1 VSLKS
6 YFNFCGSGRS
16 ASNLCALI
24 SAFVSFLTRFGA
36 VGLAVGGL
44 FPPGGKSWRLDGAFV
59 SLFKVGVLIF

>member
-1 VSLKS
+1 
-6 YFNFCGSGRS
+6 
-16 ASNLCALI
+16 
-24 SAFVSFLTRFGA
+24 VSFLTRFGA